1 MAEHWPQLS
10 LFVVP
15 SEKIKRRSATSIRG
29 PENTSAIPRQP
40 NDALDFACPHGPIG
54 EKKTTVQEKKQLD
67 LDLVLVVE
75 KELAELGEAEVRPKR
90 LSNAEYIDTLG
101 LYLNE
106 IGKIDIFTRN
116 EEVEC
121 AQRLETGLKELVAAL
136 AEWPPTIHR
145 IMPLIER
152 VIAGEIPL
160 SNVVDGIFDSDIADI
175 TKFVVEDG
183 ERIDPSSEE
192 SISDETPDE
201 ELVDPVDRE
210 FIFDCLKTL
219 IALYERTTELR
230 RTSGE
235 FPDMS
240 TGAIVRFMGQ
250 FKRIKYSQVLA
261 DQLAAELR
269 KTVEHIRHSRKDKD
283 IGNIERKRGIE
294 NGRIECIS
302 RRVDEAQKKVVQTKQ
317 AFVEANLRLVVA
329 VAKRYQ
335 FIGLPLQDLIQ
346 EGNIGLIKAVEKF
359 DHRRNY
365 KFSTY
370 AYYWIRHTIFRYIGN
385 QGRTIRL
392 PLHLLDER
400 FKMLREERKI
410 ANELGRMPSVGELAE
425 AMGIPVK
432 QIRKL
437 IELPD
442 TMYSM
447 GSNQRIDE
455 EFRVEEFICDTKTP
469 SPVSTVSGE
478 QLNDS
483 IREALS
489 HLPARQKA
497 VLHMRFGIDMNDE
510 YTFHEVSD
518 QFGFVR
524 QRAHQLEKSG
534 IRKLRHPKISE
545 QLRDHL

>member
-1 MAEHWPQLS
+1 MAEHWRQLS
-10 LFVVP
+10 LFAVP
-15 SEKIKRRSATSIRG
+15 SEKMERRRATSIPG
-29 PENTSAIPRQP
+29 PENISAIPRQP
-40 NDALDFACPHGPIG
+40 NDTLDCKRPHGPLG
-54 EKKTTVQEKKQLD
+54 EKKTTVEEKKQLD
-67 LDLVLVVE
+67 LDLALVVE
-75 KELAELGEAEVRPKR
+75 KELAELGEAEVRPKPV
-90 LSNAEYIDTLG
+90 SNAEYVDTLG
-101 LYLNE
+101 LYLTE
-106 IGKIDIFTRN
+106 IGKIDMFTRN

-145 IMPLIER
+145 IMQLIER

-192 SISDETPDE
+192 SLSDETPDE

-210 FIFDCLKTL
+210 IIFDCLKAL
-219 IALYERTTELR
+219 IALYERTTEPR
-230 RTSGE
+230 RACGE
-235 FPDMS
+235 FHDMS
-240 TGAIVRFMGQ
+240 SGANVRFMGQ
-250 FKRIKYSQVLA
+250 FKRIKYSQVLV

-269 KTVEHIRHSRKDKD
+269 EAVEHIRHSRKDR
-283 IGNIERKRGIE
+283 GNSERKRGIE

-302 RRVDEAQKKVVQTKQ
+302 RRVDAAQKKVVQIRQ
-317 AFVEANLRLVVA
+317 AFVEANLRLVIA

-335 FIGLPLQDLIQ
+335 FTGLPLQDLIQ

-359 DHRRNY
+359 NYRRNY

-370 AYYWIRHTIFRYIGN
+370 AYYWIWRTITRYIGN
-385 QGRTIRL
+385 QGRIIRL
-392 PLHLLDER
+392 PIHLLEER
-400 FKMLREERKI
+400 FKMLREESKI

-442 TMYSM
+442 TMYAM
-447 GSNQRIDE
+447 GSNQRTDE
-455 EFRVEEFICDTKTP
+455 ESREEEFICDTKTP

-489 HLPARQKA
+489 HLPARLKA

-510 YTFHEVSD
+510 YTFHEVSN
-518 QFGFVR
+518 QFGVVR
-524 QRAHQLEKSG
+524 QRAHQLEKSA
-534 IRKLRHPKISE
+534 IRKLRHPKFSE
-545 QLRDHL
+545 HLRDHL

>member
-1 MAEHWPQLS
+1 MAEHWRQLS

-15 SEKIKRRSATSIRG
+15 SEKMERRSATPIPG
-29 PENTSAIPRQP
+29 PENTSAFPHQP
-40 NDALDFACPHGPIG
+40 NDKLDVKRPHGPIG
-54 EKKTTVQEKKQLD
+54 EKKTTVEEKKQLD
-67 LDLVLVVE
+67 LDFALVVE
-75 KELAELGEAEVRPKR
+75 KELAELGEAEGRPKP
-90 LSNAEYIDTLG
+90 LSKVEYIDTLG

-106 IGKIDIFTRN
+106 IGKIEMFTRN

-136 AEWPPTIHR
+136 AEWPQTIHR
-145 IMPLIER
+145 IMQLIER
-152 VIAGEIPL
+152 VTAGEIPL

-183 ERIDPSSEE
+183 ERIDPSGEE
-192 SISDETPDE
+192 SISDETLDE

-235 FPDMS
+235 FHDMS

-250 FKRIKYSQVLA
+250 FKRIKYSQVLV

-269 KTVEHIRHSRKDKD
+269 ETVEHIRHSRKDRE
-283 IGNIERKRGIE
+283 NIERNRGIKNE
-294 NGRIECIS
+294 RIECIL

-317 AFVEANLRLVVA
+317 AFVEANLRLVIA

-335 FIGLPLQDLIQ
+335 FTGLPLQDLIQ

-359 DHRRNY
+359 NHRRNY

-370 AYYWIRHTIFRYIGN
+370 AYYWIRNTISRYIGN

-392 PLHLLDER
+392 PIHLLDER

-410 ANELGRMPSVGELAE
+410 ANELGRMPSAGELAE

-447 GSNQRIDE
+447 GNNQRIDE
-455 EFRVEEFICDTKTP
+455 EFREEEFICDTKTP

-510 YTFHEVSD
+510 YTFREVSD
-518 QFGFVR
+518 QFGVVR

-534 IRKLRHPKISE
+534 IRKLRHPKIAE
-545 QLRDHL
+545 RLRDHL